1 MRTGVEGGDHPS
13 EGDEFARQA
22 QLNRASFV
30 SDMLFF
36 LRQNRKW
43 WLVPLIFLLLGFGVL
58 MILAT
63 TGAAPFIYTIF

>member
-1 MRTGVEGGDHPS
+1 MQTSAGGGDHPS
-13 EGDEFARQA
+13 EGEEFARQA
-22 QLNRASFV
+22 RLHRASFA

-36 LRQNRKW
+36 LRQNKKW
-43 WLVPLIFLLLGFGVL
+43 WLLPLILLLLGFGVL